1 MPNRENIEYKKE
13 YYLGIEFA
21 KVHYFKYQGLLMF
34 QLSNQY
40 NELINHYQDM
50 AKNGYYRVDGSFVEK
65 VYSDAEPHKFAEPIR
80 TIVSHFDAT
89 TALDYGSGGSDLN
102 KTKLDSGEKFI
113 DYIGLKKI
121 YSFEPARNKKEKK
134 KCDVVLCFD
143 VLEHIFINDVPWVIN
158 DLFEYANKCIII
170 NVACYNAAALLPN
183 GENAHIT
190 VRAPHWWLGQIEC
203 ISSLHPEIY
212 WGLIVS
218 EGYNHAKFLGVHRMK
233 DRLESKKYY
242 Q

>member
-1 MPNRENIEYKKE
+1 
-13 YYLGIEFA
+13 
-21 KVHYFKYQGLLMF
+21 MF

-40 NELINHYQDM
+40 NELLSQYEIM
-50 AKNGYYRVDGSFVEK
+50 AKEGYNRTDGSFVK
-65 VYSDAEPHKFAEPIR
+65 NVYSDAEPLKFSDQLEKIIGYFNAK
-80 TIVSHFDAT
+80 

-102 KTKLDSGEKFI
+102 NTKLSNGEKFI
-113 DYIGLKKI
+113 DYIGLNKI
-121 YSFEPARNKKEKK
+121 HSFEPARSKRNKRKS
-134 KCDVVLCFD
+134 DIVLCFD

-158 DLFEYANKCIII
+158 DLFKYANKCVVI

-190 VRAPHWWLGQIEC
+190 VRPPSWWLGQIEC

-212 WGLIVS
+212 WALFAS
-218 EGYNHAKFLGVHRMK
+218 ESYNNSNFYGVHRMK
-233 DRLESKKYY
+233 DRLDSENFY